1 MFFFIAEFERAA
13 KIRKIAVYRF
23 LISLLVPK
31 AITVLKMSSFRSKS
45 GQKLC
50 RNQSKSI
57 KFVTSCAGHVD
68 GMKKCVDN
76 SPHQLLIRINQNSS
90 DRKYMVLCNC

>member
-23 LISLLVPK
+23 LISLLVPEFNG
-31 AITVLKMSSFRSKS
+31 LKMSSFISKS

-57 KFVTSCAGHVD
+57 EFVTSCAGHVD
-68 GMKKCVDN
+68 GMKK
-76 SPHQLLIRINQNSS
+76 
-90 DRKYMVLCNC
+90 

>member
-1 MFFFIAEFERAA
+1 
-13 KIRKIAVYRF
+13 
-23 LISLLVPK
+23 
-31 AITVLKMSSFRSKS
+31 MSSFRSKS

-68 GMKKCVDN
+68 GMKKEVGNNSLIPRQNQVKLFREEVDG
-76 SPHQLLIRINQNSS
+76 HLQLLMLKN
-90 DRKYMVLCNC
+90 